1 MSPAPGWRRLFRLPQ
16 FSRRVVE
23 RDVDDELAFHL
34 AMRADKLRR
43 LGADEDTARTAA
55 LARFGD
61 PSRVRDEC
69 ITIDQRYAR
78 EVHVMEWLESILA
91 DVRYALRTL
100 RRARGFTTVAS
111 LTLALG
117 IGTTA
122 AMFSLV
128 DGILLRP
135 LPYPHSDRL
144 VRLIQAYPEKGLDT
158 WALSQANIAQ
168 YRDRVHEFESLAGYS
183 RAGATYGDDGHRE
196 RLSVVR
202 ATGDFFNVLG
212 VKPMVGRPFGRADDA
227 PGTNDVVVLGY
238 GFWQTHFAGDQRV
251 IGKVIDLDG
260 KPMRVIGVM
269 PNGFA
274 FPRPDVQLY
283 VPLGLDPTRLFGFF
297 ITGIGRLTPGATIE
311 AARRSSTTVMWEWT
325 PTVTGLLPAGVRPR
339 DTRMGTLV
347 TPYREAM
354 TADVARP
361 LAVLQAAVAL
371 ILLIAIANVA
381 TLLSSRSGARARET
395 ALRNALGATRGR
407 VVRQLLIESVT
418 LALLGGAAGIVLAYG
433 LVHAVTHSDAVSL
446 PRIREVAVSWRV
458 LGFALTMTIVAGLA
472 FGLAPA
478 LGLAR
483 GRLAAAL
490 AAARSTSGSGQGSSR
505 RMNNVLVAAQLAL
518 SVVLLVAAGLVLKSF
533 RHLVTTD
540 LGFEPAGVTT
550 IALPLPAKKYSE
562 PAAISAAVM
571 QLADRVRSVPGVRDA
586 AIAWTLP
593 FSGSVNTD
601 GYIIEGHTNVA
612 ASAFETQAVLNAIT
626 PSYFKTLR
634 IPLLYGRDFSPAD
647 RDSVL
652 PVAIVNEALASRYW
666 RGADALGKRIRLTG
680 DSTWRTI
687 VGVVGSIRDEDV
699 TLESRP
705 HQYAPYAQTPDPRPM
720 LAIRT
725 DGDPR
730 FVIAAVRRAI
740 GEVEPG
746 IPLDNV
752 RPLGSWISRA
762 LDTRRMTEILLVGF
776 GVLAVL
782 LASVGIFGVMSLY
795 VTNRYREF
803 GIRLAVGAEPRNLV
817 HLVLREGA
825 TLTLAGLLVGV
836 GGALV
841 ATRWIGALLYDV
853 SPTDPIVFV
862 LLPLA
867 LGSIAVA
874 SCYLPAR
881 RAAQS
886 DPLSVLRADC

>member
-16 FSRRVVE
+16 FSRRVAE
-23 RDVDDELAFHL
+23 RDVDDELSFHL
-34 AMRADKLRR
+34 AMRAEKLRR
-43 LGADEDTARTAA
+43 LGADERTATAAA

-69 ITIDQRYAR
+69 ITIDRRYAR
-78 EVHVMEWLESILA
+78 EVHLMEWLESIVA

-117 IGTTA
+117 IGTTT

-158 WALSQANIAQ
+158 WALSEANIAQ

-196 RLSVVR
+196 RLSVLR
-202 ATGDFFNVLG
+202 ATGDFFDVLG
-212 VKPMVGRPFGRADDA
+212 VKPMIGRPFGRAEDTR
-227 PGTNDVVVLGY
+227 GTNGVVVLGY

-251 IGKVIDLDG
+251 IGKVLDLDG

-274 FPRPDVQLY
+274 FPRPDVQVY
-283 VPLGLDPTRLFGFF
+283 VPLGLDPTRQFGFF
-297 ITGIGRLTPGATIE
+297 ITGIGRLAPGATID
-311 AARRSSTTVMWEWT
+311 AARRSSTAVMWEWT
-325 PTVTGLLPAGVRPR
+325 SAVTGLLPAGARPR
-339 DTRMGTLV
+339 DTRMATLV

-381 TLLSSRSGARARET
+381 TLLSGRSAARARET
-395 ALRNALGATRGR
+395 ALRNALGATSSR
-407 VVRQLLIESVT
+407 VIRQLLTESVT
-418 LALLGGAAGIVLAYG
+418 LALFGGVAGIGVAYA
-433 LVHAVTHSDAVSL
+433 LVQLVTHSDAVSL
-446 PRIREVAVSWRV
+446 PRIREVAVNWRV
-458 LGFALTMTIVAGLA
+458 LGFALTTTIAAGLA

-478 LGLAR
+478 LGLVR

-490 AAARSTSGSGQGSSR
+490 AAGRTDAGGGQRSGR
-505 RMNNVLVAAQLAL
+505 RVNNALVAGQLAL
-518 SVVLLVAAGLVLKSF
+518 SLVLLVAAGLVLKSF
-533 RHLVTTD
+533 RRLIATD

-550 IALPLPAKKYSE
+550 IALPLPARKYSE
-562 PAAISAAVM
+562 PAAVSAIVM
-571 QLADRVRSVPGVRDA
+571 QLAERARAVPGVRDA

-593 FSGSVNTD
+593 FSGNVNTD
-601 GYIIEGHTNVA
+601 GYIIEGRTNVG

-626 PSYFKTLR
+626 PDYFKTLR
-634 IPLLYGRDFSPAD
+634 IPLLYGRDFSRAD

-666 RGADALGKRIRLTG
+666 RGSEALGKRIRLTG
-680 DSTWRTI
+680 DTTWRTI
-687 VGVVGSIRDEDV
+687 VGVAGSTRDEDV

-705 HQYAPYAQTPDPRPM
+705 HEYAPYAQTPDPRPM

-725 DGDPR
+725 TGDPGPT
-730 FVIAAVRRAI
+730 IAAVRRAI
-740 GEVEPG
+740 AEVEPE

-776 GVLAVL
+776 GALAAL

-803 GIRLAVGAEPRNLV
+803 GIRLAVGAAPRNLV
-817 HLVLREGA
+817 RLVLREGA
-825 TLTLAGLLVGV
+825 ILTAAGLVIGI
-836 GGALV
+836 GGALL

-881 RAAQS
+881 RAARS
-886 DPLSVLRADC
+886 DPLAVLRAD

>member
-1 MSPAPGWRRLFRLPQ
+1 VSPSPGWRRLFRLPR

-23 RDVDDELAFHL
+23 RDVDDELEFHL
-34 AMRADKLRR
+34 AMRAEKLRR
-43 LGADEDTARTAA
+43 LGADERTASAAA

-69 ITIDQRYAR
+69 ITIDRGHVR
-78 EVHVMEWLESILA
+78 EVHMKEWLESIRS

-100 RRARGFTTVAS
+100 RRAPGFTTVAA

-117 IGTTA
+117 IGTTT

-144 VRLIQAYPEKGLDT
+144 VRLIQAYPEKGLDR
-158 WALSQANIAQ
+158 WPLSQANLAL
-168 YRDRVHEFESLAGYS
+168 YRDRMHEFESFAGYS
-183 RAGATYGDDGHRE
+183 RSGATFGDDGHRE

-202 ATGDFFNVLG
+202 ATGDFFDVLG
-212 VKPMVGRPFGRADDA
+212 VKPFIGRPFGRAEDT
-227 PGTNDVVVLGY
+227 PGTNNVVVLSY
-238 GFWQTHFAGDQRV
+238 GFWQTRFAGDQRV
-251 IGKVIDLDG
+251 LGRVIDLDG
-260 KPMRVIGVM
+260 TPRRVIGVM
-269 PNGFA
+269 PDGFA
-274 FPRPDVQLY
+274 FPRSDAQVY
-283 VPLGLDPTRLFGFF
+283 VPLGLDPTRRFGFF
-297 ITGIGRLTPGATIE
+297 ITGIGRLAPGATIE
-311 AARRSSTTVMWEWT
+311 AARRSSTALMWEWT
-325 PTVTGLLPAGVRPR
+325 SMAPGLLPAGMRPR
-339 DTRMGTLV
+339 DTRMTTLV
-347 TPYREAM
+347 APYRDAM

-361 LAVLQAAVAL
+361 LTVLQAAVAL

-381 TLLSSRSGARARET
+381 TLLSSRSAARARET

-407 VVRQLLIESVT
+407 VVRQLLTESVT
-418 LALLGGAAGIVLAYG
+418 LALLGGVAGMGLAYA
-433 LVHAVTHSDAVSL
+433 LVRVVTHSDAVTL
-446 PRIREVAVSWRV
+446 PRLGEVSVNWRV
-458 LGFALTMTIVAGLA
+458 LWFALSAAVAAGLA
-472 FGLAPA
+472 FGIAPA
-478 LGLAR
+478 LSLAR
-483 GRLAAAL
+483 GRPGAAL
-490 AAARSTSGSGQGSSR
+490 AAGRTDTGSGHASSR
-505 RMNNVLVAAQLAL
+505 RVNNALVAAQLAL

-550 IALPLPAKKYSE
+550 IALPLPAEKYSDPGE
-562 PAAISAAVM
+562 ISDVVT
-571 QLADRVRSVPGVRDA
+571 QLASRVRTVPGVRNA
-586 AIAWTLP
+586 AIAWTFP
-593 FSGSVNTD
+593 FSGNVNTD
-601 GYIIEGHTNVA
+601 GYIIEGHTDVA
-612 ASAFETQAVLNAIT
+612 AVGFETQVVLNAIT
-626 PSYFKTLR
+626 PGYFGSLR
-634 IPLLYGRDFSPAD
+634 IPLLYGRDFSFAD

-666 RGADALGKRIRLTG
+666 RGAEAIGKRMRVTG
-680 DSTWRTI
+680 DTTWRTI
-687 VGVVGSIRDEDV
+687 VGVVGSVRDEDV
-699 TLESRP
+699 ALEPRP
-705 HQYAPYAQTPDPRPM
+705 QEYAPYAQTPDPRPM

-725 DGDPR
+725 SGEPGP
-730 FVIAAVRRAI
+730 VIAAVRRAI
-740 GEVEPG
+740 AQVEPG

-762 LDTRRMTEILLVGF
+762 LDTRRMTELLLIGF
-776 GVLAVL
+776 GMLAVL

-817 HLVLREGA
+817 RLVLREGA
-825 TLTLAGLLVGV
+825 TLTIAGLVIGIC
-836 GGALV
+836 GALP
-841 ATRWIGALLYDV
+841 ATKWLGTLLYDV

-886 DPLSVLRADC
+886 DPLTVLRAD

>member
-1 MSPAPGWRRLFRLPQ
+1 MSPSPGWRRLFRLPR

-34 AMRADKLRR
+34 AMRTDKLRR
-43 LGADEDTARTAA
+43 LGADERTASAAA

-78 EVHVMEWLESILA
+78 EVHVMEWLESIVA
-91 DVRYALRTL
+91 DVRYAARTL
-100 RRARGFTTVAS
+100 RRAPGFTLVAA

-168 YRDRVHEFESLAGYS
+168 YRDRVHEFESLAGYW
-183 RAGATYGDDGHRE
+183 RGGATYGDDGHRE
-196 RLSVVR
+196 RLSVLR
-202 ATGDFFNVLG
+202 ATGDFFDVLG
-212 VKPMVGRPFGRADDA
+212 VKPVIGRPFGRAEDT

-238 GFWQTHFAGDQRV
+238 GFWQTRFAGDQRV

-274 FPRPDVQLY
+274 FPRPDVQVY

-297 ITGIGRLTPGATIE
+297 ITGIGRLAPGATID
-311 AARRSSTTVMWEWT
+311 AARRSSTALMWEWT
-325 PTVTGLLPAGVRPR
+325 PTVNGLLPAGQRPS
-339 DTRMGTLV
+339 DTRMTTLV

-354 TADVARP
+354 TADVAHP

-381 TLLSSRSGARARET
+381 TLLSSRSAGRARET
-395 ALRNALGATRGR
+395 ALRNALGATSGR
-407 VVRQLLIESVT
+407 VVRQLLTESLT
-418 LALLGGAAGIVLAYG
+418 LALLGGVAGIVLAYT
-433 LVHAVTHSDAVSL
+433 LVHTVTHSDAVSL
-446 PRIREVAVSWRV
+446 PRIREVTVSWRV
-458 LGFALTMTIVAGLA
+458 LGFALTTTIAAGLA

-478 LGLAR
+478 LGLTR
-483 GRLAAAL
+483 RHLSAAL
-490 AAARSTSGSGQGSSR
+490 AAARSTSGGGQGASR
-505 RMNNVLVAAQLAL
+505 RTNNVLVAAQLAL

-540 LGFEPAGVTT
+540 LGFEPTGVTT
-550 IALPLPAKKYSE
+550 IALPLPAKKYSD
-562 PAAISAAVM
+562 PKAMSAAAM

-586 AIAWTLP
+586 AIAWSFP
-593 FSGSVNTD
+593 FSGNYNTD
-601 GYIIEGHTNVA
+601 GYIIEGHTDVA
-612 ASAFETQAVLNAIT
+612 ASAFETQAVLDGIT
-626 PSYFKTLR
+626 PGYFSTLR
-634 IPLLYGRDFSPAD
+634 IPLRYGRDFTLAD
-647 RDSVL
+647 RDSAL
-652 PVAIVNEALASRYW
+652 PVAIVNEALARRYW
-666 RGADALGKRIRLTG
+666 KGGDAVGKRIRLTG
-680 DSTWRTI
+680 DTTWRTI
-687 VGVVGSIRDEDV
+687 VGVAGSIRDEDV
-699 TLESRP
+699 AIESKP
-705 HQYAPYAQTPDPRPM
+705 HEYTPFAQTPDPRPM

-725 DGDPR
+725 QGDPR
-730 FVIAAVRRAI
+730 LVIAAVRRAVA
-740 GEVEPG
+740 EVEPG

-752 RPLGSWISRA
+752 RPLESWISRA
-762 LDTRRMTEILLVGF
+762 LDTRRMTEILLIGF
-776 GVLAVL
+776 GMLAAL

-817 HLVLREGA
+817 RLVLREGA
-825 TLTLAGLLVGV
+825 TLTVAGLVIGI
-836 GGALV
+836 GGALL
-841 ATRWIGALLYDV
+841 ATRWIGTLLYEV
-853 SPTDPIVFV
+853 SPTDPIVFA

-867 LGSIAVA
+867 LGSVAVA

-881 RAAQS
+881 RAARS
-886 DPLSVLRADC
+886 DPLTVLRAD